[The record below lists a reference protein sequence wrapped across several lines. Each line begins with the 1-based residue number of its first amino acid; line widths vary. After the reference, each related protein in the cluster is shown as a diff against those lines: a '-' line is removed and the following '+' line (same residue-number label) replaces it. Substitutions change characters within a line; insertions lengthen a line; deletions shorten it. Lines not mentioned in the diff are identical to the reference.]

1 MVAIVAAVVAELV
14 SIVTADKQP
23 FAIVSRLHTAVFV
36 LESYWPFVA
45 FAGSVVAVGLESV
58 AAAAE
63 VASAV
68 TAAAVAMGRLGLVL
82 PADQQVLELVDHPER
97 WLVADGVVAV
107 STAFVEPTL
116 G

>member
-58 AAAAE
+58 VAAAE
-63 VASAV
+63 VASATV
-68 TAAAVAMGRLGLVL
+68 VVAVGRLGLVL
-82 PADQQVLELVDHPER
+82 PADQQVLELVDHLGR